1 MQNISLMR
9 YFQAVKAD
17 FQILIYRPSL
27 TKLHGNGK
35 FINQGNDNVH
45 PLVAPPPLLTQHKQ
59 NCD

>member
-1 MQNISLMR
+1 MR